1 MLEMSEKSP
10 VHVLIA
16 DDNGLFAAALEAVL
30 AAEEGIE
37 VVATAANGEEAWELA
52 RSLRPDVVLMDI
64 SMPVLDGL
72 TATARITTELE
83 DVCVLV
89 LTGSAADSDRLGAE
103 EAGASGYVLKDRIAD
118 ELVEAIRTAAASC

>member
-1 MLEMSEKSP
+1 MAEICEKRP
-10 VHVLIA
+10 VRVLIA

-52 RSLRPDVVLMDI
+52 RALHPAVVLMDI

-72 TATARITTELE
+72 AATARITTELD

-103 EAGASGYVLKDRIAD
+103 EAGASGYVLKDRMAD
-118 ELVEAIRTAAASC
+118 ELVQAIRCAAACC